1 MVARPANQTDPRM
14 FLLTIAVI
22 ALFVMLLRLAAR
34 VTLLE
39 RQLAA
44 RDDADVAVLPI
55 PESPAV
61 TIADSALPVVTPA
74 RIVRRAAHIAAPS
87 VETITAPPPEPVSE
101 IPLPAEE
108 PAPIRPARSQSGGLE
123 NLIGG
128 KLPIWIGG
136 VALIL
141 SAFFLVRFSI
151 ESGLLGPGVRSIIGA
166 LFGLALLAGSEVT
179 RRLNAT
185 RDDPRVAQA
194 LAGAGIASLYG
205 TLYMAA
211 ELYGLVGAG
220 SAFVAMIAITLAAL
234 GLSLRHGPPTAI
246 MGLLGGFLAP
256 FVTGIDPHSIAPL
269 LVYLALFT
277 AGLFALA
284 IHRGWMWL
292 ALAATGGGLAWPLV
306 LMALAAPEE
315 LQWLG
320 LFVIVLAFAAT
331 LALPKAGTQRTPVR
345 LAPLVVG
352 LIQLVLLAP
361 QLQFSPLAWGLY
373 GLLAAAALFLA
384 WRDPR
389 LTPGA
394 GAALCLMLVLLVIAF
409 LNADPANAP
418 LAALGFT
425 LLFGVAG
432 HTLARRRP
440 DQRQW
445 TAIALGATATP
456 LILTYALGTDLPGDG
471 VRFILA
477 ALAAAACASLSW
489 RYRDMADVGELEE
502 VPTPSPSRK
511 SGKGGEALDQ
521 TPLPASREGLGVGT
535 STFPINLTAILGLA
549 TSAATAALLA
559 IIAIAQVAAPD
570 WFAAVLLASAAAL
583 AAWSRTTGDRW
594 TARAALIPTPLAVL
608 GYYGLR
614 ATAYAES
621 VFGGGAIPAIKIV
634 LQFGLLPA
642 IFLGLAA
649 WCLRGRHAQPFI
661 HWAAWLLAIS
671 VPLAIIPAPWHA
683 IALALIAT
691 ACAAPAA
698 PRLLPKNGA
707 LASIIA
713 AFIAML
719 PALAPMAALLLRSL
733 IGETVPYPFIPP
745 IFTLLREAGAPAAIL
760 AGLFWMRPALIDPRA
775 RPPILLATGVALTA
789 MLYALA
795 KQPLA
800 IATNAQ
806 FLSLGLLE
814 RALITQALFAAGWAA
829 LARIPRLK
837 PAGYVL
843 IGLALFR
850 FLWFDLLFL
859 SPLLIAQQVGS
870 LPILNLAVIHT
881 GLAALWLRLSVPH
894 IARAQIAKLAH
905 GAALLLVI
913 LATLGAVRQLTHG
926 TLINGFTIHT
936 GENYLYSAILLGLAL
951 LWLARGLMTG
961 TRGIRL
967 AGLGL
972 LTAVTLKVF
981 LVDAAALEGILR
993 ILSFLG
999 LGLALIAI
1007 GWAYGKFMK
1016 PAEAAAETEAKIDMG
1031 ANP

>member
-1 MVARPANQTDPRM
+1 M
-14 FLLTIAVI
+14 FLTTIAII
-22 ALFVMLLRLAAR
+22 ALFVMLFRLMAR

-39 RQLAA
+39 RMLAA
-44 RDDADVAVLPI
+44 RDLQDVSAPPENESPSVTI
-55 PESPAV
+55 PEPAIV
-61 TIADSALPVVTPA
+61 PVDSVPTKTTGPA
-74 RIVRRAAHIAAPS
+74 RIVSRAARVAEPAP
-87 VETITAPPPEPVSE
+87 ETISAPLPPEPVAE
-101 IPLPAEE
+101 IPAAEE
-108 PAPIRPARSQSGGLE
+108 QPAPPRPAKPQSGGLE

-151 ESGLLGPGVRSIIGA
+151 ESGLLGPGVRSVIGA
-166 LFGLALLAGSEVT
+166 LFGIALLGGSEVT
-179 RRLNAT
+179 RRLKAT

-220 SAFVAMIAITLAAL
+220 FAFVAMIAITLAAL
-234 GLSLRHGPPTAI
+234 GLLLRHGPPTAI

-331 LALPKAGTQRTPVR
+331 LALPKAGANRTPVR

-384 WRDPR
+384 WRDPK

-409 LNADPANAP
+409 INADPVNAP
-418 LAALGFT
+418 LAAFGFA
-425 LLFGVAG
+425 LLFGGVG
-432 HTLARRRP
+432 HALARREP
-440 DQRQW
+440 DRRQW
-445 TAIALGATATP
+445 TAIALGGTAAP
-456 LILTYALGTDLPGDG
+456 LIITYALGTDLPGDWP
-471 VRFILA
+471 RAILA
-477 ALAAAACASLSW
+477 MLAAGACASLSW
-489 RYRDMADVGELEE
+489 RYRSMADVQEG
-502 VPTPSPSRK
+502 TPS
-511 SGKGGEALDQ
+511 LN
-521 TPLPASREGLGVGT
+521 
-535 STFPINLTAILGLA
+535 FTAILGLA
-549 TSAATAALLA
+549 GSAAIAALLG
-559 IIAIAQVAAPD
+559 IIAIAQIAAPD
-570 WFAAVLLASAAAL
+570 WFAAVLLAAATAL
-583 AAWSRTTGDRW
+583 AAWSRQTGDRW
-594 TARAALIPTPLAVL
+594 TARAALVPIPLAIL
-608 GYYGLR
+608 GYHGLR
-614 ATAYAES
+614 AANYAES
-621 VFGGGAIPAIKIV
+621 VFGGGAIPAIKI
-634 LQFGLLPA
+634 LAQFGLLPA
-642 IFLGLAA
+642 LFLGLTT
-649 WCLRGRHAQPFI
+649 WFLHGRTARPVI
-661 HWAAWLLAIS
+661 HWAAWLVAIS
-671 VPLAIIPAPWHA
+671 VPLAIISAPWHS
-683 IALALIAT
+683 IALALIAA

-698 PRLLPKNGA
+698 RRLLPHNG
-707 LASIIA
+707 IIA
-713 AFIAML
+713 PVIGTFLAMT
-719 PALAPMAALLLRSL
+719 PTLAPMADLLLRSL
-733 IGETVPYPFIPP
+733 IGETLLYPQIPP
-745 IFTLLREAGAPAAIL
+745 ILTLIREAGVPAAIL
-760 AGLFWMRPALIDPRA
+760 AGLFWMRPTLIDPRA
-775 RPPILLATGVALTA
+775 RPPIWIATGLALTA

-800 IATNAQ
+800 IASDPQ
-806 FLSLGLLE
+806 FLSTGLLE
-814 RALITQALFAAGWAA
+814 RALITQALFALGWAA
-829 LARIPRLK
+829 LTRIPRLK
-837 PAGYVL
+837 PAGY
-843 IGLALFR
+843 ALLGVAMFR
-850 FLWFDLLFL
+850 FIWFDLLIL
-859 SPLLIAQQVGS
+859 SPIIVAQNVGS
-870 LPILNLAVIHT
+870 IPILNLAVIHT

-894 IARAQIAKLAH
+894 IPHPQIAKLIH

-913 LATLGAVRQLTHG
+913 LAVLGAVRQLTHG
-926 TLINGFTIHT
+926 TLIDGFTIFT
-936 GENYLYSAILLGLAL
+936 AENYLYSAVLLALAL

-967 AGLGL
+967 AGLAL
-972 LTAVTLKVF
+972 LTGVTLKVF

-1016 PAEAAAETEAKIDMG
+1016 PAKAETIA
-1031 ANP
+1031 